1 MKKIRRFVAIVMTA
15 LLVISSIPN
24 SYVFGIANR
33 VEAATLTGET
43 NADKVYNYFRNR
55 GYTNI
60 AAAAIVGN
68 IIGEAGGGLNFNL
81 HAVEST
87 KTNPGEGVGMI
98 QWSFSRKT
106 NFMRYCNSRGTPW
119 YNSSLETQ
127 ILFLE
132 KELNG
137 DYGKQWVFSPSYS
150 STLYRYNITLAT
162 FKRLNDLEKATGAFC
177 CCFERPLERNVR
189 SSFSVR
195 FNWAQTVLQ
204 RNGGNTSGTTSTPSV
219 PHNPVGYLEEVEG
232 GNGTIRVKG
241 WALDYDN
248 LNAALN
254 VHVYVGGPKGGTQY
268 AATNGDVIA
277 NQSRPDVPKNLGSSV
292 GEYHGFDYT
301 FKVNA
306 TGTYPV
312 YVYAINVGA
321 KDTADCNS
329 LLTLAPKIVTIK
341 AAEQVCSTPD
351 VSFSDI
357 AGGKQLKIT
366 AASGE
371 TIHYAVNKDGAE
383 NSGTASGSYTT
394 TFTEKGNYTVSAYS
408 SKAGCKNSGK
418 TTKQVT
424 VSAVETPAITQS
436 VTGDGVV
443 LSMQSKTDGATI
455 YYTTSGNTPTVSS
468 NKFTGA
474 VTVNSEKT
482 IKAIAVKAGYVNSEI
497 SETKVKLS
505 VPDSPQNFALTSES
519 KIAVGDNATVKWDA
533 MPSAASYTV
542 TVYKDNK

>member
-55 GYTNI
+55 GYTDI

-177 CCFERPLERNVR
+177 CCFERPLERNVK

-254 VHVYVGGPKGGTQY
+254 VHVYVGGSKGGTQY

-371 TIHYAVNKDGAE
+371 TIHYTVNKDGAE
-383 NSGTASGSYTT
+383 NSGTVSGSYTT
-394 TFTEKGNYTVSAYS
+394 TFSEKGNYTVSAYS

-424 VSAVETPAITQS
+424 VSAVETPTITQS
-436 VTGDGVV
+436 VTWRWCCIEY
-443 LSMQSKTDGATI
+443 A
-455 YYTTSGNTPTVSS
+455 
-468 NKFTGA
+468 
-474 VTVNSEKT
+474 E
-482 IKAIAVKAGYVNSEI
+482 
-497 SETKVKLS
+497 
-505 VPDSPQNFALTSES
+505 
-519 KIAVGDNATVKWDA
+519 
-533 MPSAASYTV
+533 
-542 TVYKDNK
+542 